1 MVVFARPKRV
11 ISTGS
16 DRVYKVVANVVV
28 IFFTVSVLFPFLN
41 FIAVSL
47 SGKEAIAAGKTW
59 FWPVDIT
66 FEGYAYVL
74 RAALFFTAMKNSLII
89 TVIGSTIGV
98 ALTTAAAYP
107 LSKVGLPGRKII
119 LLAYV
124 FTMLFH
130 VGIIPHYILVRNL
143 GLLNTLWALILP
155 MIVDVFNLLVVK
167 NYFENVPEEIEE
179 SARIDGASPL
189 KILVSILL
197 PIATPVIAAIFLFYA
212 VGYWNNYFLARFYIT
227 SHKLMPV
234 QLYLQ
239 TVIFNALDPAGA
251 FSLETGNIEI
261 DPQTLMNATVI
272 MAMLPIIILYPFL
285 QRYFVKGII
294 VGSVKG

>member
-1 MVVFARPKRV
+1 MVSFKKAGK
-11 ISTGS
+11 IHTTGS
-16 DRVYKVVANVVV
+16 DRVYRLVAYLVVA
-28 IFFTVSVLFPFLN
+28 FFTLSVLLPFLN

-47 SGKEAIAAGKTW
+47 SSKEAIASGKTQ

-74 RAALFFTAMKNSLII
+74 KAALFFTAMKNSLII
-89 TVIGSTIGV
+89 TLAGTVIGV
-98 ALTTAAAYP
+98 VLTTGAAYP
-107 LSKVGLPGRKII
+107 LSKVKLPGRKVI

-130 VGIIPHYILVRNL
+130 VGIIPHYILIRNL
-143 GLLNTLWALILP
+143 GLLNTRWSLILP
-155 MIVDVFNLLVVK
+155 LVVDVFNLLVVK

-179 SARIDGASPL
+179 SAKIDGASPL
-189 KILVSILL
+189 RILTTILL
-197 PIATPVIAAIFLFYA
+197 PIATPVIAAVSLFFA
-212 VGYWNNYFLARFYIT
+212 VNYWNNYFLARFYIT

-261 DPQTLMNATVI
+261 DPQSLMNATVV

-285 QRYFVKGII
+285 QRFFVKGII